1 MPRTWVLRTNC
12 LNFETVILFQYNGIQ
27 QRNTMDSSDD
37 DSDFELQS
45 YTWAL
50 PLISLMPLLAD
61 QRQPKT
67 PTNRTWTSQE
77 YVDNVLNCGNPT
89 CIHNVLRMNLETFNQ
104 LQDWLVNNTKLR
116 RSQKVSI
123 EEKLFIFIAIASTRL
138 SNCCIQEHY
147 NCSARTVS

>member
-1 MPRTWVLRTNC
+1 
-12 LNFETVILFQYNGIQ
+12 
-27 QRNTMDSSDD
+27 MDSSDN
-37 DSDFELQS
+37 DSDSELQS

-67 PTNRTWTSQE
+67 PTNRIWTSQG
-77 YVDNVLNCGNPT
+77 YVDNVLNCSNPT
-89 CIHNVLRMNLETFNQ
+89 CIHNVLCMNLETFNQ
-104 LQDWLVNNTKLR
+104 LQHWLVNNTKLR
-116 RSQKVSI
+116 SSRKVSI

-147 NCSARTVS
+147 NCSARTVSQ